1 MDRAAWYR
9 VPTTCNACRYTQL
22 LMASCTAAE
31 HSSDTVAAVSSICLS
46 KKASRNRPLN
56 DLIYEYLPID
66 WNLFRCLG

>member
-1 MDRAAWYR
+1 
-9 VPTTCNACRYTQL
+9 
-22 LMASCTAAE
+22 MASCTAAE